1 MAAVGDVK
9 PSAALASAASA
20 PPAIDNAAYLST
32 FPDVRSVT
40 PVTMAPASTTGAPIF
55 RSLFQADGEPA
66 QPVSPAVRELWGNSS
81 SLTSVAPG
89 TSAASAASAR
99 SANSKMTRTPDVRA
113 PQRLDLFSDRDGTF
127 S

>member
-1 MAAVGDVK
+1 MASVGDIQ
-9 PSAALASAASA
+9 PSVALASAAPA
-20 PPAIDNAAYLST
+20 ARAIDNAAYLST

-40 PVTMAPASTTGAPIF
+40 PVTMASASTATNTLPPTDPIF
-55 RSLFQADGEPA
+55 RSLFQAGDRA

-81 SLTSVAPG
+81 SLTSVASATPAANPTLTQTPG
-89 TSAASAASAR
+89 
-99 SANSKMTRTPDVRA
+99 VRA